1 MQQRISGDIPEDL
14 KIFFPQ
20 VNYDEETWLSAEIQ
34 RRTGSH
40 DAALQALQDYLV
52 FYPSGAHRAEAM
64 MAIGEIAGQSNQD
77 DLARS
82 YFAALISFFPDDT
95 LSQQARLK
103 LADLA
108 FEEDD
113 YKSAAALY
121 SAIEPHLS
129 GQLLKA
135 ATAQKIVCHYRLGQV
150 SKANQL
156 ADDFKKRYSDR
167 QYEAIFLYEEGSQ
180 YLEEKNFAQAEKTF
194 KNVANKYKDY
204 AEAAQGDLGLGRL
217 YMILNKT
224 DDALKLLTSIP
235 EKYKDPKIVAV
246 AYINLADFYYK
257 NRQIENAI
265 IACKKV
271 FDLQDNGDEHEQA
284 LRIII
289 NAYDDVR
296 LWDRAIAYA
305 REYVEQYPNTSY
317 TISYRIKIGLLLT
330 NLKEYDRAIYH
341 FQNLKPLA
349 DADTEPEIQFWIAK
363 AYSERGNTEDAITE
377 FLKVKYL
384 SKPTKL
390 PWGDTAL
397 YEAGQ
402 AYRKMGK
409 LQRAKELFQRVV
421 QSRGT
426 LDQIGRVA
434 GEKVNE
440 IDSELRSN

>member
-1 MQQRISGDIPEDL
+1 M
-14 KIFFPQ
+14 
-20 VNYDEETWLSAEIQ
+20 
-34 RRTGSH
+34 
-40 DAALQALQDYLV
+40 
-52 FYPSGAHRAEAM
+52 
-64 MAIGEIAGQSNQD
+64 
-77 DLARS
+77 
-82 YFAALISFFPDDT
+82 
-95 LSQQARLK
+95 
-103 LADLA
+103 
-108 FEEDD
+108 
-113 YKSAAALY
+113 
-121 SAIEPHLS
+121 
-129 GQLLKA
+129 
-135 ATAQKIVCHYRLGQV
+135 
-150 SKANQL
+150 
-156 ADDFKKRYSDR
+156 
-167 QYEAIFLYEEGSQ
+167 
-180 YLEEKNFAQAEKTF
+180 
-194 KNVANKYKDY
+194 
-204 AEAAQGDLGLGRL
+204 
-217 YMILNKT
+217 
-224 DDALKLLTSIP
+224 
-235 EKYKDPKIVAV
+235 AV